1 MQSVRQFLAD
11 LFKGHG
17 NKAWDLARISA
28 AWAIF
33 STSAIAIY
41 KLYQG
46 QDLSLTDYAT
56 AMMTVLGGCAVFIAS
71 KDVAKA
77 HADKKAGESVT

>member
-1 MQSVRQFLAD
+1 MKFLAD
-11 LFKGHG
+11 LFKGVG
-17 NKAWDLARISA
+17 NQAWDLARIAA

-33 STSAIAIY
+33 STSGIALYKIY
-41 KLYQG
+41 AG
-46 QDLSLTDYAT
+46 QDLAITEYAT

-77 HADKKAGESVT
+77 HADKAAK

>member
-1 MQSVRQFLAD
+1 MAGAPMLKFLSD
-11 LFKGHG
+11 LFKGVG
-17 NKAWDLARISA
+17 NAHWDLARISA

-41 KLYQG
+41 KLYVG
-46 QDLSLTDYAT
+46 QDLHLTDYAT

-77 HADKKAGESVT
+77 HAEKAAG

>member
-1 MQSVRQFLAD
+1 MKFFAD
-11 LFKGHG
+11 LFKGVG
-17 NKAWDLARISA
+17 NQAWDLARISA

-33 STSAIAIY
+33 STSGIAIY
-41 KLYQG
+41 KLYIG
-46 QDLSLTDYAT
+46 QELSLTDYAT

-77 HADKKAGESVT
+77 HAEKAAGQ